1 MAICTCAII
10 GSCSAP
16 ELVHHQR
23 NRNQEQHNKPS
34 AKFCAISEQN
44 TQATGKGQH
53 TGKRSIRLSP
63 RVCYS
68 SSPISEWF
76 SDNCWLTVEGIP
88 DPFPLAGGDCFLL
101 APGSSYTLRGNL
113 RTRARNFCE
122 VPPRNGGQVIEYGGG
137 GAPTTIISG
146 WFRFCATSMKPMM
159 HLLPPLVLVKADQ
172 AKSLALHT
180 TLKMLAS
187 EMAHPV
193 PGSELVVNRL
203 ADMLCT
209 KGSAYWFSREVLLL
223 PGGQNSRELGM
234 KCARR
239 TKAPY

>member
-1 MAICTCAII
+1 MWRRKM
-10 GSCSAP
+10 
-16 ELVHHQR
+16 Q
-23 NRNQEQHNKPS
+23 
-34 AKFCAISEQN
+34 
-44 TQATGKGQH
+44 QAN
-53 TGKRSIRLSP
+53 IRLSP

-146 WFRFCATSMKPMM
+146 SFRFCATSMKPMM

-193 PGSELVVNRL
+193 PGSELVVNRPI
-203 ADMLCT
+203 C
-209 KGSAYWFSREVLLL
+209 
-223 PGGQNSRELGM
+223 
-234 KCARR
+234 CARR
-239 TKAPY
+239 AARTGSRGKSCCSLAARIQENLG